1 MQTITKNKKYVVS
14 TVKSSKGLYETMV
27 FPITNKKRVWI
38 YTVYEHDW
46 GEVDKINFYHWYEQ
60 LYYHNLMIKYWS
72 TK

>member
-1 MQTITKNKKYVVS
+1 MKQWF
-14 TVKSSKGLYETMV
+14 
-27 FPITNKKRVWI
+27 FPIINKKRVWI

-46 GEVDKINFYHWYEQ
+46 GEVDKINFCHWYEQ